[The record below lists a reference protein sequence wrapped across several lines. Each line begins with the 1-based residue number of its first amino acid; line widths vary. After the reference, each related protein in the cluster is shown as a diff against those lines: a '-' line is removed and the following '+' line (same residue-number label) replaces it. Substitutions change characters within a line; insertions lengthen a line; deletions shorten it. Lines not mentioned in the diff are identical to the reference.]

1 VKLGRH
7 IPTSSRPVQAAEI
20 AQRLGCD
27 AIQIFVNNPTAWQ
40 RPASEEAARPGKSDM
55 GAAFA
60 AAAAERGLAPVVV
73 HAPYLINLATPDET
87 IFDKSVILLGETIRR
102 ASHFGARYVVF
113 HVGSHRG
120 AGVEAGI
127 KRVAEGLG
135 RILPTVPEGVVVLL
149 ENDVGAGYEVGNTI
163 EHLAAVLD
171 ALPVHAERLGICL
184 DTAHLWGAGYD
195 LSTAEEVT
203 RILADVDR
211 LVGLQRLPVIH
222 LNDTATAL
230 GGHRDL
236 HARIGE
242 GIIPQAGFCA
252 LLRHPALQETV
263 FILET
268 PIKTLEDDHN
278 RLDWAHDAAH
288 LARVRALGTDAR
300 APSGSESARDQQRPA
315 TERSEGECENQVPAR
330 AAPQRRRQAPAAEGT

>member
-7 IPTSSRPVQAAEI
+7 MPTSSRPVQAAEI

-27 AIQIFVNNPTAWQ
+27 TIQIFVNNPTAWAQ
-40 RPASEEAARPGKSDM
+40 PREEIVKRGKSDI
-55 GAAFA
+55 GTAFA
-60 AAAAERGLAPVVV
+60 SAAAERGLAPVVV
-73 HAPYLINLATPDET
+73 HAPYLINLATPDAT

-102 ASHFGARYVVF
+102 ASRFGARYVVF

-127 KRVAEGLG
+127 RHIAEGLS
-135 RILPTVPEGVVVLL
+135 RVLPAAPDGISVLL
-149 ENDVGAGYEVGNTI
+149 ENDVGAGYEVGNKI

-171 ALPVHAERLGICL
+171 ALPGYRERLGICL

-195 LSTAEEVT
+195 LSTAEEVE

-211 LVGLQRLPVIH
+211 LVGLPRLPVIH

-242 GIIPQAGFCA
+242 GIIPEVGLRA
-252 LLRHPALQETV
+252 LLRHPALQETA
-263 FILET
+263 FLLET
-268 PIKTLEDDHN
+268 PIKTLEDDHD
-278 RLDWAHDAAH
+278 RHDWTHDAAH
-288 LARVRALGTDAR
+288 LARVRALGEDT
-300 APSGSESARDQQRPA
+300 PV
-315 TERSEGECENQVPAR
+315 SEGADVC
-330 AAPQRRRQAPAAEGT
+330 APVAEGA